1 MRALVN
7 GEPGDLISIHDR
19 GAQFGDGVF
28 ETIAARDGGLLCW
41 DEHFERL
48 EAGCKRLSIPCPEQG
63 LLCAE
68 ARELSAH
75 AALATLKIT
84 VTRGG
89 AGRGYTPPPQ
99 AAANRVLALYDWPD
113 YPAARARDGIRAC
126 VCRHRLAPNPAL
138 AGIKHLNRLEQ
149 VLLRQELAATEC
161 PEGVALDLSGR
172 VIEGTM
178 SNLLL
183 IKDGALIAPD
193 LSRCGVEGVIRRL
206 ALALG
211 QAAGL
216 ETSVRD
222 VRLEELF
229 EADEV
234 FFCNSLIGVWPV
246 RSIDDAKY
254 DHSDM
259 TLALSGQLRAADRI
273 VAPP

>member
-48 EAGCKRLSIPCPEQG
+48 EAGCKRLSIPCPDQG
-63 LLCAE
+63 LLRTE
-68 ARELSAH
+68 AQRLSAS
-75 AALATLKIT
+75 ATLATLKIT

-89 AGRGYTPPPQ
+89 AGRGYGPPAQ

-113 YPAARARDGIRAC
+113 YPAARAREGIRAC

-206 ALALG
+206 VLALAR
-211 QAAGL
+211 AAGL
-216 ETSVRD
+216 DTSIRD

-229 EADEV
+229 EADEA

-246 RSIDDAKY
+246 RSIDNATY

-259 TLALSGQLRAADRI
+259 TLALSGRLRAADRI
-273 VAPP
+273 VAPS